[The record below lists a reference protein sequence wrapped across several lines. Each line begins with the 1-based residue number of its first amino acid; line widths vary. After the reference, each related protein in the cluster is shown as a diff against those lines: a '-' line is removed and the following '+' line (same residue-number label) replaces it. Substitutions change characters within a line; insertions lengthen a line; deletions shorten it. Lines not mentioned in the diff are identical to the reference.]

1 MSADC
6 ILAIDQGTTTS
17 RAVVVGADGTVMAE
31 ARCEFPQQY
40 PQPGW
45 VEHDLQHI
53 LDSVLQAV
61 AQAVAAT
68 PGGWGRIAAIGIT
81 NQRETVGVWERDSGR
96 PVANAIVWQCR
107 RTAEVCEALRTDAG
121 EEITSLTG
129 LPIDPYFSGP
139 KLQWLLD
146 QTPGLRGREAQ
157 LAAGTIDTWL
167 IYKLSGGAALVTDPT
182 NASRTML
189 YDIDRRCWS
198 PRLLEL
204 MRVPDCVLPQV
215 LPSGGHFAETVAQ
228 GPVPAGIPIYAV
240 MGDQQSA
247 LFGQGCT
254 SPGQAKN
261 TYGTGCFLLANTG
274 LVRPHSRAGLITTL
288 ACDAAGEACYAL
300 EGSVFIAGAVV
311 QWLRDGLGIIGSAD
325 EVETLAA
332 SVPDCGGV
340 SLVPAFVGLGA
351 PYWDPEARG
360 AILGLTRGA
369 GRAHLARAALEA
381 IAHQTADVLEAMTRD
396 GATVGELRVDG
407 GASRNDLL
415 MQMQAD
421 LCGLGLLRPG
431 EVEMTALGAAHL
443 AGLVAGLWP
452 SAPEPDASRATRFA
466 PVMSADDRQTARQAW
481 KQAVARVR
489 SQYL

>member
-6 ILAIDQGTTTS
+6 ILAIDQGTTAS
-17 RAVVVGADGTVMAE
+17 RAVVVGADGAVIAE
-31 ARCEFPQQY
+31 AKCEFPQHY
-40 PQPGW
+40 PRPGW
-45 VEHDLQHI
+45 VEHDLQQI
-53 LDSVLQAV
+53 WDSVLQAV
-61 AQAVAAT
+61 ERVMAAT
-68 PGGWGRIAAIGIT
+68 ADGWERIAAVGIT
-81 NQRETVGVWERDSGR
+81 NQRETIGIWERRSGR

-107 RTAEVCEALRTDAG
+107 RTAEICESLRTDAG
-121 EEITSLTG
+121 EEITGLTG
-129 LPIDPYFSGP
+129 LTIDPYFSGP

-146 QTPGLRGREAQ
+146 QTPGLRGREAE

-167 IYKLSGGAALVTDPT
+167 IYKLSGGTALVTDPT
-182 NASRTML
+182 NASRTLL

-204 MRVPDCVLPQV
+204 MRVPEGLLPQV
-215 LPSGGHFAETVAQ
+215 LPSGGHFAQTVAQ
-228 GPVPAGIPIYAV
+228 GPIPGGIPICAV

-274 LVRPHSRAGLITTL
+274 QVRPHSRAGLLTTL
-288 ACDAAGEACYAL
+288 ACNASGEACYAL

-311 QWLRDGLGIIGSAD
+311 QWLRDGLGIIDRAD
-325 EVETLAA
+325 EVEALAA
-332 SVPDCGGV
+332 SVPNTGGV

-360 AILGLTRGA
+360 AILGLTRGVT
-369 GRAHLARAALEA
+369 RAHVARAALEA
-381 IAHQTADVLEAMTRD
+381 IAHQTADVLEAMARD
-396 GATVGELRVDG
+396 GATVVELRVDG
-407 GASRNDLL
+407 GASRNNLL

-421 LCGLGLLRPG
+421 LSGVALLRPG
-431 EVEMTALGAAHL
+431 EVEMTALGAAYL
-443 AGLVAGLWP
+443 AGIVVGLWK
-452 SAPEPDASRATRFA
+452 SAPTASAATATRFA
-466 PVMSADDRQTARQAW
+466 PSIPAEARQAARQAW